1 METCAHHVGPREYR
15 PFPAIEHRRLFT
27 QPSLPGYSPNLVE
40 VEFCELR
47 HNGVLGSSLR
57 PGSLPLLTRAL
68 IYTTA
73 VASISIKNSGKAK
86 RVTPSSVLAGRQPAA
101 DKRVVIVSQASKHLS
116 TSVV

>member
-1 METCAHHVGPREYR
+1 MYR
-15 PFPAIEHRRLFT
+15 PDVLSERCSDPFLDSF
-27 QPSLPGYSPNLVE
+27 G
-40 VEFCELR
+40 
-47 HNGVLGSSLR
+47 NGFLGSSLR
-57 PGSLPLLTRAL
+57 PGSLPLLTLDL

-73 VASISIKNSGKAK
+73 MASISIKNSGKAK

>member
-1 METCAHHVGPREYR
+1 MAEVRYPPSGPRLCGT
-15 PFPAIEHRRLFT
+15 HSRR
-27 QPSLPGYSPNLVE
+27 GY
-40 VEFCELR
+40 
-47 HNGVLGSSLR
+47 GVLGTSLR
-57 PGSLPLLTRAL
+57 PGSLPLLALDL

-73 VASISIKNSGKAK
+73 VASISTKNSGEAK

>member
-1 METCAHHVGPREYR
+1 VWGGQDGPKRTVSVVRKATPQALPTLFGRFLKRNCANFAKR
-15 PFPAIEHRRLFT
+15 
-27 QPSLPGYSPNLVE
+27 
-40 VEFCELR
+40 
-47 HNGVLGSSLR
+47 SSKKFAV
-57 PGSLPLLTRAL
+57 PGSLPLLTRDL

-101 DKRVVIVSQASKHLS
+101 DKRVVIVSPASPNLS